1 MINGGSWHCH
11 VVNMDYV
18 LCMNYGSVN
27 VNGVLVLCEHT
38 EHYGMY
44 HTHSPRLFRPSL
56 VTNFKLPL
64 LCSGKNE
71 ALSFWREAQ
80 TQNKSHPQVKVTR

>member
-1 MINGGSWHCH
+1 
-11 VVNMDYV
+11 
-18 LCMNYGSVN
+18 
-27 VNGVLVLCEHT
+27 
-38 EHYGMY
+38 
-44 HTHSPRLFRPSL
+44 
-56 VTNFKLPL
+56 L